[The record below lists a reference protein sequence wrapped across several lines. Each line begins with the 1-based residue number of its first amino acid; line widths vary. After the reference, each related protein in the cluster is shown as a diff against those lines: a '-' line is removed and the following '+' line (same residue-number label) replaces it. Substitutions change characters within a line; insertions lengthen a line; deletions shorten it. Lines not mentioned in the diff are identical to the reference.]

1 MVKRVMG
8 IVIQSQIRRWI
19 QIIVVAAF
27 LFLAGKTAMGQT
39 GPGGV
44 GDPTSNRFW
53 YDANRIGQ
61 ANNTPVS
68 SWVNYG
74 GNTQSADQGTAANR
88 PTFLTTQ
95 INGLPVVRFD
105 GTNDY
110 LDIGSNTDLDSGGPW
125 ALRTFFLVTRTGANV
140 TNRQVIYEEGGS
152 TRGLNIYLFNG
163 NIYFAGWN
171 LNNDGPGSPWGFSS
185 VNTAIAPNTTYV
197 LSYVYSGN
205 NLGTGNIQA
214 YLNGNL
220 IGTIPNVGLLY
231 AHNNAILGA
240 EISTSYYETGPGS
253 SDGKYFG
260 GDIAEFIHYNT
271 AVNIAQRV
279 IVENYLASKYG
290 LTLTANDLYTMDDP
304 GNGNYDFEMA
314 AIGQVDNPANRHI
327 DAQGTSVVRISGP
340 VGLDD
345 GEYLL
350 WGHNNGSDALDAN
363 TLDVPGAAGVNSRY
377 DRVWRTTMVGALTS
391 YDVRFYLSCTPI
403 SVNNAYLLID
413 INGDGNFGDETVAGG
428 GVLLLSNI
436 SPGEYIR
443 TAVTSLISGRRFT
456 FGFDG
461 GVPPVFLSA
470 YGPGGIGDNSVNRF
484 WYDANDIAQANN
496 TAVASW
502 TNKGGNTNSLTQGT
516 AANRPTFLTNQVNG
530 FPMVRFDGTNDYFD
544 LSNNTDLN
552 SGGPYSSRTFITMIR
567 TGANVTTRQMIFE
580 EGGTGRGMNMYIFN
594 GNLYIGAYNLN
605 TDASDTPWG
614 FVSLSTAITTNTNYI
629 LTFLYKGNSCKTG
642 TIVMYLNGNLVG
654 TINNIGRL
662 FAHTGAIGIG
672 AKNTDTYYENGTSSG
687 TGDYFNGSLGE
698 FIMYNYNINEPQRI
712 IIENYLSAKYAI
724 ALGANDIY
732 TMDNAPENYDYQ
744 VAGIGRTSLFEFDN
758 DSKGTGAV
766 HIRNPSGLGNNEY
779 FIWGHNNLAISAAGI
794 TDLPAGVPARLART
808 WRATEVGE
816 VGTFNI
822 SFDLSAVPGSKTA
835 ADLRLLI
842 DRDNDGVFADETIGT
857 GGVISGASDLGG
869 SVFSFAGVD
878 INNGQR
884 FTIGSVNATNTPL
897 PISLISF
904 TARYNGSEVGLKWT
918 TASELNN
925 DFYTVQRSADGE
937 TFADLFKIPGAGT
950 TADLRTY
957 EESDLYP
964 MSGISYYRLQ
974 QTDFDGA
981 VSYSPLVKVEVRDRT
996 EVTLNVYPNPINQG
1010 GVAYVQVSP
1019 MGSGEGCNIIVSDL
1033 TGRTVSSQPWV
1044 ATTNTDIPLDVSSL
1058 SSGIYIVTI
1067 WGDSRSFSKRLL
1079 VK

>member
-1 MVKRVMG
+1 MVKSEVG
-8 IVIQSQIRRWI
+8 IVIKSQIRMRV
-19 QIIVVAAF
+19 QFIVVVAF
-27 LFLAGKTAMGQT
+27 LFLADLTALGQT

-44 GDPTSNRFW
+44 GDFTSNRFW

-68 SWVNYG
+68 TWINNG
-74 GNTQSADQGTAANR
+74 GNTQTADQATAANQ
-88 PTFLTTQ
+88 PTFLTAQ

-110 LDIGSNTDLDSGGPW
+110 LDIASNTDIDNGGPYT
-125 ALRTFFLVTRTGANV
+125 LRTFFLTIRTGANV
-140 TNRQVIYEEGGS
+140 TNRQVVYEEGGGS
-152 TRGLNIYLFNG
+152 RGLNIYIFNG
-163 NIYFAGWN
+163 QLYFAGWN
-171 LNNDGPGSPWGFSS
+171 LVSDGAGSPWGFSS
-185 VNTAIAPNTTYV
+185 INTAVTTNTTYV

-205 NLGTGNIQA
+205 NLGTGNIQGFI
-214 YLNGNL
+214 NGNSF
-220 IGTIPNVGLLY
+220 GTIPNVGLLY
-231 AHNNAILGA
+231 NHNPGVLGA
-240 EISTSYYETGPGS
+240 EISGTYYETGS
-253 SDGKYFG
+253 SSTDGKYFG
-260 GDIAEFIHYNT
+260 GDISEFIHYNT

-290 LTLTANDLYTMDDP
+290 VTLAANDLYTMDNP

-350 WGHNNGSDALDAN
+350 WGHNNGSDALNAN

-377 DRVWRTTMVGALTS
+377 DRVWRTTMVGTLTS

-413 INGDGNFGDETVAGG
+413 MNGDGNFGDETVGGG

-436 SPGEYIR
+436 SPGEFIR
-443 TAVTSLISGRRFT
+443 TSVTSLTTGRRFT

-496 TAVASW
+496 TTVASW

-530 FPMVRFDGTNDYFD
+530 FPLVRFDGTNDYFD

-567 TGANVTTRQMIFE
+567 TGANVTTRQMIYE
-580 EGGTGRGMNMYIFN
+580 EGGTGRGMNIYIFN
-594 GNLYIGAYNLN
+594 GNLYIGAYNIN
-605 TDASDTPWG
+605 ADAADTPWG
-614 FVSLSTAITTNTNYI
+614 FVSLNTAVTINTNYI
-629 LTFLYKGNSCKTG
+629 ITFLYKGNNCKTG
-642 TIVMYLNGNLVG
+642 TIQMYLNGNLIG

-672 AKNTDTYYENGTSSG
+672 AKNADTYYENGTSSG
-687 TGDYFNGSLGE
+687 NGEYFNGLLGE

-712 IIENYLSAKYAI
+712 IIENYLSAKYGI

-732 TMDNAPENYDYQ
+732 TMDNAPDNYDYQ

-758 DSKGTGAV
+758 DSKGPGAV

-779 FIWGHNNLAISAAGI
+779 FIWGHNNLALSAAGI
-794 TDLPAGVPARLART
+794 TDRPTGVQARLART

-816 VGTFNI
+816 VGTFSI

-869 SVFSFAGVD
+869 NVFSFAGVD

-897 PISLISF
+897 PISLTSF
-904 TARYNGSEVGLKWT
+904 TARYNGSKVDLKWT

-925 DFYTVQRSADGE
+925 DYFTVQRSADGE
-937 TFADLFKIPGAGT
+937 AFADLFTIAGAGT
-950 TADLRTY
+950 TADSKTY
-957 EESDLYP
+957 EENDLNP
-964 MSGISYYRLQ
+964 LTGVSYYRLQ
-974 QTDFDGA
+974 QTDFDGS
-981 VSYSPLVKVEVRDRT
+981 VSYSSIVKVEVWNRMEGTFD
-996 EVTLNVYPNPINQG
+996 VYPNPVNQG
-1010 GVAYVQVSP
+1010 ATAYVQFS
-1019 MGSGEGCNIIVSDL
+1019 STDTNEKCEIIVSDL
-1033 TGRTVSSQPWV
+1033 TGRVVSSQPWV
-1044 ATTNTDIPLDVSSL
+1044 AITNNGIPLDVSSL
-1058 SSGIYIVTI
+1058 PKGIYIVTI
-1067 WGDSRSFSKRLL
+1067 SGGSRVFSKRLM